1 MNGEDL
7 FGYSVYLI
15 RLSEED
21 GGGWM
26 ADVPELKGC
35 LADGDNPEEAL
46 DNLKS
51 VIETWLEV
59 AREDGME
66 IPEPRIYTDSEYSGR
81 FTLRVPRTLHRQ
93 LAQEAEMEGVSLNQ
107 FILSLISS
115 IWGLEYLI
123 KITVRTNSFPVVF
136 ARFTWSDLRAVA
148 RRYNGELWDYQHRMG
163 GEYLVVYAV

>member
-107 FILSLISS
+107 FILSLISYNL
-115 IWGLEYLI
+115 G
-123 KITVRTNSFPVVF
+123 
-136 ARFTWSDLRAVA
+136 ARIFNKD
-148 RRYNGELWDYQHRMG
+148 NGEKQTVSPRLFLQG
-163 GEYLVVYAV
+163 SPGQT

>member
-1 MNGEDL
+1 LNGEDL

-107 FILSLISS
+107 FILSLISYNL
-115 IWGLEYLI
+115 G
-123 KITVRTNSFPVVF
+123 
-136 ARFTWSDLRAVA
+136 ARIFNKD
-148 RRYNGELWDYQHRMG
+148 NGEKQTVSPRLFLQG
-163 GEYLVVYAV
+163 SPGQT

>member
-1 MNGEDL
+1 LNGEDL

-66 IPEPRIYTDSEYSGR
+66 IPEPRTYTDSEYSGR

-107 FILSLISS
+107 FILSLISYNL
-115 IWGLEYLI
+115 G
-123 KITVRTNSFPVVF
+123 
-136 ARFTWSDLRAVA
+136 ARIFNKD
-148 RRYNGELWDYQHRMG
+148 NGEKQTVSPRLFLQG
-163 GEYLVVYAV
+163 SPGQT

>member
-107 FILSLISS
+107 FILSLISYNL
-115 IWGLEYLI
+115 G
-123 KITVRTNSFPVVF
+123 
-136 ARFTWSDLRAVA
+136 ARIFNKD
-148 RRYNGELWDYQHRMG
+148 NGEKQTVSHRLFLQG
-163 GEYLVVYAV
+163 SPGQT

>member
-1 MNGEDL
+1 LNGEDL

-107 FILSLISS
+107 FILSLISYNL
-115 IWGLEYLI
+115 G
-123 KITVRTNSFPVVF
+123 
-136 ARFTWSDLRAVA
+136 ARIFNKD
-148 RRYNGELWDYQHRMG
+148 NGEKQTVSTRLFLQG
-163 GEYLVVYAV
+163 SPGQT